1 MNLLIVVALLIKISS
16 LNAFNVVPRFGCR
29 DENNNLVDWY
39 YTYKLPNNAEQ
50 NFTANYQNVGLSH
63 GLNYLFITSESPEDW
78 ILSKKMINDTNS
90 MVGRTLAP
98 VSRFVIKFEL
108 ILKFETLPDVHEEE

>member
-1 MNLLIVVALLIKISS
+1 MNLLIVVLLLIKLSS
-16 LNAFNVVPRFGCR
+16 LNAFNGVPRVGCR

-50 NFTANYQNVGLSH
+50 NFAANLQNVGLSH

-90 MVGRTLAP
+90 IAGRTLAP
-98 VSRFVIKFEL
+98 VSGF
-108 ILKFETLPDVHEEE
+108 